1 MFYITGDIH
10 GDVERIVEF
19 SKNNNLTDKDTII
32 ILGDAGLN
40 FYRSKTDMKLKYVLN
55 DLGPKIFCIHGN
67 HEIRPETIKT

>member
-40 FYRSKTDMKLKYVLN
+40 FYSPIKNTPSKLL
-55 DLGPKIFCIHGN
+55 H
-67 HEIRPETIKT
+67 